1 MTTDEYRALV
11 QAGPAVVMVDKEKML
26 KLLDWAEF
34 GRQASFTLRIV
45 RVRLMCG
52 EEADAMGHLDR
63 RIAKAPAL

>member
-1 MTTDEYRALV
+1 
-11 QAGPAVVMVDKEKML
+11 MVDKEKML